1 MPLQC
6 CLPREYIHKL
16 GYCLNLA
23 LQSILGTYKIFQYY
37 IWILKSNKKSQVDFA
52 LSMNYTKKELHK
64 TGHELDMLKDQI
76 QGDFAKADIYFNSL
90 NVQTMAEERKYTVA
104 MCTN

>member
-1 MPLQC
+1 
-6 CLPREYIHKL
+6 
-16 GYCLNLA
+16 
-23 LQSILGTYKIFQYY
+23 
-37 IWILKSNKKSQVDFA
+37 
-52 LSMNYTKKELHK
+52 MNYTKKELHK